1 MEISLQTQIHIVVGT
16 LGGVIIILITWLAVF
31 CCMFDRLK
39 KKVDNLRNDASNGRV
54 GTSGGQQNYA
64 YNEADIRTGEELS
77 RRGYA
82 KYEGPIVAPRLQ
94 RYTKFLKS

>member
-16 LGGVIIILITWLAVF
+16 LGGVIIILITWLAIF

-39 KKVDNLRNDASNGRV
+39 KKVENLQNDTSNAGRA
-54 GTSGGQQNYA
+54 GTSASGGHHNYA
-64 YNEADIRTGEELS
+64 YNHADIKKGEELS

-82 KYEGPIVAPRLQ
+82 KYDGPIVAPRLQ
-94 RYTKFLKS
+94 R

>member
-1 MEISLQTQIHIVVGT
+1 MDISLQTQIHIVVGT

-39 KKVDNLRNDASNGRV
+39 KKVDNLRNDTSNAGRV
-54 GTSGGQQNYA
+54 NTSANGGQHNYA
-64 YNEADIRTGEELS
+64 YNQADIKTGEELS

-82 KYEGPIVAPRLQ
+82 KYDGPIVAPRLQ
-94 RYTKFLKS
+94 R